1 VRVLT
6 VLSIY
11 RQLFV
16 TESPIDFSSRGNFA
30 RSSSFLRTC
39 QVVHHEGRAV
49 LYGENAFHFE
59 RSHGTRG
66 AFFESTWK
74 EIGFKDARRFLETIG
89 TVNISMMRYISFHFQ
104 DAAPSTTPHLDENE
118 RRFVNDPILHH
129 ILKLIGTNARLSKIA
144 FQFSGRKLLQK
155 FDYNFLQALCSIK
168 SEEVIHAE
176 RMTYATS
183 KVGDEG
189 IIDRLQKVM
198 TIPQVN
204 QVEVDVGKKKA
215 PTVKMFHERPRAS
228 NYYGGGW

>member
-1 VRVLT
+1 MRMLT
-6 VLSIY
+6 DLSIY
-11 RQLFV
+11 RQVFV
-16 TESPIDFSSRGNFA
+16 TETPIEFASRDNFA

-39 QVVHHEGRAV
+39 QGVHHEGRAV

-66 AFFESTWK
+66 TFFESTWK

-89 TVNISMMRYISFHFQ
+89 TVNVSMMRYISFHFQ
-104 DAAPSTTPHLDENE
+104 DAAPSATPHLDENE
-118 RRFVNDPILHH
+118 RRFVNDPVLHH
-129 ILKLIGTNARLSKIA
+129 VLKLIGASARLSKIA
-144 FQFSGRKLLQK
+144 FQFSGRRLLQK
-155 FDYNFLQALCSIK
+155 FDYTFLQALASIK

-183 KVGDEG
+183 KVGDDG
-189 IIDRLQKVM
+189 IVEKLQKVM
-198 TIPQVN
+198 TVPRADDSEIN
-204 QVEVDVGKKKA
+204 TGKKKR